1 MEKKEYW
8 IFKDFQN
15 LCFLSLTARVTQV
28 SWKIYREREQVFEK
42 ILYHSHLLYNIYI
55 YIYIYSMNF
64 LLQWLL
70 TLFSPCYFDLV
81 YNTWNYAPILNT
93 SHSFKNFEKNILAL
107 QLFDGVSILNKNSVF
122 FVFCLYYWGFFFL
135 NFFNYLMPRLKQT
148 LFLYLV

>member
-1 MEKKEYW
+1 MFF
-8 IFKDFQN
+8 IFNSQSNTSVLENISGARAGIWKN
-15 LCFLSLTARVTQV
+15 SLPFTFIIQY
-28 SWKIYREREQVFEK
+28 IY
-42 ILYHSHLLYNIYI
+42 IYI